1 MTKLILDSLTSQLE
15 ASLAMLHR
23 CIAACPPEHFDD
35 KIGNDTFRQVAYH
48 TLFFFDF
55 YLSPSESAFQL
66 RDLHKKGGD
75 ERGPDLS
82 PGLYKEDALALLPL
96 CRQQI
101 ATTLNAET
109 EQTLAGS
116 TGFSRRKTPRLEL
129 HIYNIRHTQHHVGQL
144 SALPPQTRPQDKPRH
159 HPLDR
164 RPAGNN
170 PTPSPRHLWPMI
182 WPPPATTRNSP
193 NRHPRCYTCSKPF
206 THLEPTMKRQLITTL
221 LTLSLLATSAL
232 AAGDNQTVLNPTTI
246 PATSVP
252 AGKAKVA
259 LIKLTDEL
267 VERPKSFQI
276 SLSTLNG
283 TEHNQSLASLIVTLD
298 KAKKD
303 PNLAA
308 VFLDLSAFSLTLN
321 QSQELGTLV
330 TALRHAGKRVA
341 VYSSDYD
348 TATYVLASYAD
359 TVIMPE
365 NGNILIPGV
374 GLQMVFF
381 KGTLDKLNLQPD
393 FVQIGKYK
401 GAEEPFMRTT
411 ASDEYR
417 AQINK
422 LVDGMYSELLSTIST
437 NRPNLDADA
446 VKKAI
451 DEAWLTGKHA
461 KEIGLVDQTLT
472 RDKVDAWFDT
482 QFPNGAAIIENYGKP
497 KSQELDMNNPFAL
510 FSLFGEKPKP
520 RVTQPAIAVIY
531 AVGEIVPDF
540 VGGEDSTEMVTP
552 AGMRSAVEKALKD
565 DNIKAIVLRVDSPG
579 GSASASDEIWSVLH
593 DADKK
598 RNPSPSRWAASLR
611 LRWLL
616 YLLLRPLHHRRPRHH
631 HRLHRRRRRQNRHQ
645 GPHRQNRPQ
654 HRTRHPRPA
663 RHDALRHDPLL
674 R

>member
-1 MTKLILDSLTSQLE
+1 MKRSLV
-15 ASLAMLHR
+15 
-23 CIAACPPEHFDD
+23 P
-35 KIGNDTFRQVAYH
+35 
-48 TLFFFDF
+48 
-55 YLSPSESAFQL
+55 
-66 RDLHKKGGD
+66 
-75 ERGPDLS
+75 
-82 PGLYKEDALALLPL
+82 ALL
-96 CRQQI
+96 
-101 ATTLNAET
+101 
-109 EQTLAGS
+109 S
-116 TGFSRRKTPRLEL
+116 
-129 HIYNIRHTQHHVGQL
+129 
-144 SALPPQTRPQDKPRH
+144 
-159 HPLDR
+159 
-164 RPAGNN
+164 
-170 PTPSPRHLWPMI
+170 
-182 WPPPATTRNSP
+182 
-193 NRHPRCYTCSKPF
+193 
-206 THLEPTMKRQLITTL
+206 
-221 LTLSLLATSAL
+221 LSLLTSSAL

-259 LIKLTDEL
+259 LIKLSDEL
-267 VERPKSFQI
+267 VERPKSFAF
-276 SLSTLNG
+276 SLSSLNG
-283 TEHNQSLASLIVTLD
+283 TERSQSLSSLIVTLD
-298 KAKKD
+298 KARKD

-341 VYSSDYD
+341 VYSSDFD

-374 GLQMVFF
+374 GLQMIFF

-437 NRPNLDADA
+437 NRPNLDENA
-446 VKKAI
+446 VKAAI

-461 KEIGLVDQTLT
+461 KELGLVDQTLT
-472 RDKVDAWFDT
+472 RDKVNSWLDS
-482 QFPNGAAIIENYGKP
+482 QFPDGASIIENYGKP
-497 KSQELDMNNPFAL
+497 KSQDIDMNNPFAI
-510 FSLFGEKPKP
+510 FSLFGDKPKP
-520 RVTQPAIAVIY
+520 RVTQPAVAVIY

-540 VGGEDSTEMVTP
+540 VGSEDSDEYVTP
-552 AGMRSAVEKALKD
+552 AGMRNAVDKAMKD

-598 RNPSPSRWAASLR
+598 KPVTISMGRLAASGGYYISCSGRSITADPATITGSIGVVAGKIVIKGLTDKIGLNIEPVIHGKHAMMLSMMSPFSDEERDFLKKSMTETYGVFTSRVTGARGDKIPNLEDVAQGRLFTGIQAKDAGLVDNVGTLNDTILAAAKSAHIEKNFQIEVLPEPKTLADILR
-611 LRWLL
+611 DSL
-616 YLLLRPLHHRRPRHH
+616 
-631 HRLHRRRRRQNRHQ
+631 
-645 GPHRQNRPQ
+645 
-654 HRTRHPRPA
+654 TSDVKA
-663 RHDALRHDPLL
+663 PLL
-674 R
+674 TGIDMNPLSNLINQLPPELRAQTKAAQLMLTTMQHDHVMLTMPLGLIESDGTTH